1 MQDGALQAVLVT
13 AEATEVRSVTLH
25 IRWQVRTPMC
35 GAILGR
41 SDAHVRCHI
50 RQVRTP
56 MCGACAAGSTLG
68 FSFLEPLL
76 IRDTRY
82 SIRDT

>member
-56 MCGACAAGSTLG
+56 MCGAILG
-68 FSFLEPLL
+68 RCGRPCVVPALRGQRLASPSWSL
-76 IRDTRY
+76 
-82 SIRDT
+82 S